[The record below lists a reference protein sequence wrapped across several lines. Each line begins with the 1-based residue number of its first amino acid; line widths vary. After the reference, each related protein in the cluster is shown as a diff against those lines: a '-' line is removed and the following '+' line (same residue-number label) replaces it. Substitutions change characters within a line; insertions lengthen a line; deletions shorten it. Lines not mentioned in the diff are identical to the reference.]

1 MKIIKVKP
9 LHHRDDL
16 EQLNVA
22 FVELNVNI
30 ICKVIKIKSVRVGSA
45 RDLNGIFKV
54 VDYNFLK
61 SELKLQ
67 SE

>member
-30 ICKVIKIKSVRVGSA
+30 ICKVIKIKSAKIGSA
-45 RDLNGIFKV
+45 KDLNGIFKV
-54 VDYNFLK
+54 VDITF
-61 SELKLQ
+61 
-67 SE
+67 